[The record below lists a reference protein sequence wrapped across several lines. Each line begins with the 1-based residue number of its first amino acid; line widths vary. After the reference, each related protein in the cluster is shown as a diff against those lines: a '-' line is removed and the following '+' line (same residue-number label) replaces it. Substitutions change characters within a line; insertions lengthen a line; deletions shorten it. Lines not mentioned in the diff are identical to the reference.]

1 MVSFIK
7 SKTKEAHSDKDG
19 RNLQGQTFRQSD
31 IHRERERVEQARS
44 ASGGAKVAMIGSIEL
59 QMAAKEK
66 AATAKIGLHPPS
78 SPPLPVGVK
87 QKGCEQ
93 LEVGSR
99 QKTWTHRIRV

>member
-66 AATAKIGLHPPS
+66 AATAKIGLHPP
-78 SPPLPVGVK
+78 PGVLPFRSV
-87 QKGCEQ
+87 
-93 LEVGSR
+93 
-99 QKTWTHRIRV
+99 